1 MGRLP
6 SATTTIPRNRRL
18 ITSPSLDDRMHL
30 VAVDVGGTHTDL
42 YARSPSDTTTTK
54 VPSTPA
60 NPAVGVVDAVERAD
74 IDLGEV
80 DHLLHGSTIAT
91 NAIIEGTHPTAAFVT
106 TEGFRDVLE
115 IGRYHREE
123 LYDPYQTKPDP
134 LVPRRRRYT
143 VPERVDETGAT
154 VEPLDETA
162 VRAVAA
168 DLDGVE
174 AVAVGFVNS
183 YVNDEHER
191 RAAEVLRAE
200 TDCYVVTSASVAP
213 KLGTLERFSTTVV
226 NAALAPLMGGY
237 LGDLA
242 SMLEDRGFGGQLSVV
257 KSSGGVMSAET
268 AREAAETTV
277 LSGPAAGAK
286 GAGFVGAEL
295 GADRV
300 LGMDMGGTS
309 TDVSLVEDGE
319 PLTTTEYEVAFDVPL
334 AVPMVDVNAIGSGG
348 GTIAWVDDGG
358 SLRVGPRSAGAD
370 PGPACY
376 PEGGDAPTVT
386 DANLTLGRLNPD
398 YFLGGEVPLD
408 ERAAREAVADLGDR
422 VGLGPLETAAGIV
435 EIATEHMAA
444 AIRETTID
452 RGRDPRDYAL
462 VGFGGC
468 GPMHAVTVAKTLGV
482 PRVVVPANPGVLS
495 AVAGTMMDVQYGEE
509 TSFFVAADEVET
521 DDLNDAL
528 ADLAATVRASVRDD
542 VEGDVSVSHVA
553 EMRYVGQTYEL
564 DVPLPEAPLDDSD
577 VAAAVERFHETHE
590 TEYGLA
596 NRAFDVEFVGLRTRA
611 SASYTDASLETVDV
625 DAGDP
630 RRGGRDVFFGGEWH
644 ETVVYDRTKLDPG
657 TELETPAIVED
668 TTATAVVDPGTDAR
682 VDGYGNVVVETGG
695 DR

>member
-1 MGRLP
+1 
-6 SATTTIPRNRRL
+6 
-18 ITSPSLDDRMHL
+18 MHL

-42 YARSPSDTTTTK
+42 YARSPSGTTTAK
-54 VPSTPA
+54 VPSTPS
-60 NPAVGVVDAVERAD
+60 NPEAGVLDAVERAGV
-74 IDLGEV
+74 DLTTV

-91 NAIIEGTHPTAAFVT
+91 NALIESEYPTTAFLT
-106 TEGFRDVLE
+106 TDGFRDVLE

-134 LVPRRRRYT
+134 LVPRRRRFT
-143 VPERVDETGAT
+143 VPERVDESGST
-154 VEPLDETA
+154 VEPLDEDA
-162 VRAVAA
+162 VREAA
-168 DLDGVE
+168 GELDD
-174 AVAVGFVNS
+174 AASVAVGFVNA
-183 YVNDEHER
+183 YADDAHER
-191 RAAEVLRAE
+191 RAAEILRAE
-200 TDCYVVTSASVAP
+200 TDCYVVTSAAVAP
-213 KLGTLERFSTTVV
+213 KLGTLERFSTAVV

-237 LGDLA
+237 LGDL
-242 SMLEDRGFGGQLSVV
+242 SSGLESRGFDGRLSVV

-286 GAGFVGAEL
+286 GAGFVGREL

-300 LGMDMGGTS
+300 IGMDMGGTS
-309 TDVSLVEDGE
+309 TDVSLVEDGD

-376 PEGGDAPTVT
+376 PDGGDAPTVT
-386 DANLTLGRLNPD
+386 DANLVLGRLNPD
-398 YFLGGEVPLD
+398 YFLGGDVALD
-408 ERAAREAVADLGDR
+408 EDAARAAVAGLGDD

-452 RGRDPRDYAL
+452 RGRDPRDYTL

-468 GPMHAVTVAKTLGV
+468 GPMHAVTVAEGLGV

-495 AVAGTMMDVQYGEE
+495 AVAGTMMDVQYGAE
-509 TSFFVAADEVET
+509 TSFFVPATDVDAAA
-521 DDLNDAL
+521 LNDAL
-528 ADLAATVRASVRDD
+528 AGLADDVRASVRAD
-542 VEGDVSVSHVA
+542 VDGEVSVDHVA

-564 DVPLPEAPLDDSD
+564 DVSLPAPPLSASD
-577 VAAAVERFHETHE
+577 VDAAVERFHEVHE

-596 NRAFDVEFVGLRTRA
+596 NRDFDVEFVGLRTRA
-611 SASYTDASLETVDV
+611 SATYADASLAGV
-625 DAGDP
+625 DAADGEP
-630 RRGGRDVFFGGEWH
+630 RTGTRDVFFGNEWR
-644 ETVVYDRTKLDPG
+644 ETAVYDRSRLDPG
-657 TELETPAIVED
+657 MALATPAIVED
-668 TTATAVVDPGTDAR
+668 ETATAVVDPGTDAL
-682 VDGYGNVVVETGG
+682 VDEYGNVVVATGG
-695 DR
+695 GR

>member
-1 MGRLP
+1 
-6 SATTTIPRNRRL
+6 
-18 ITSPSLDDRMHL
+18 MHL

-42 YARSPSDTTTTK
+42 YARSASGVTTTK

-60 NPAVGVVDAVERAD
+60 NPAEGVVDAVERAAL
-74 IDLGEV
+74 DLSTV

-91 NAIIEGTHPTAAFVT
+91 NALIEGEYPTTALVT

-143 VPERVDETGAT
+143 VPERVDDAGRE
-154 VEPLDETA
+154 VEPLDEAA
-162 VRAVAA
+162 VRAVAD

-174 AVAVGFVNS
+174 AVAVGFVNA
-183 YVNDEHER
+183 YVDDAHER
-191 RAAEVLRAE
+191 RAAEILEAE
-200 TDCYVVTSASVAP
+200 TDCYVVNSAAVAP

-237 LGDLA
+237 LGDLS
-242 SMLEDRGFGGQLSVV
+242 SMLEVRGFDGQLSVV
-257 KSSGGVMSAET
+257 KSSGGVMSAGT

-286 GAGFVGAEL
+286 GAGFVGREL
-295 GADRV
+295 GAERV
-300 LGMDMGGTS
+300 IGMDMGGTS

-376 PEGGDAPTVT
+376 PAGGDAPTVT

-398 YFLGGEVPLD
+398 YFLGGDVSLD
-408 ERAAREAVADLGDR
+408 GAAARDAIAALGDR
-422 VGLGPLETAAGIV
+422 VGLDPLETAAGVV
-435 EIATEHMAA
+435 EIAAEHMAG

-452 RGRDPRDYAL
+452 RGRDPRDYTL

-468 GPMHAVTVAKTLGV
+468 GPMHAVTVADNLGV

-495 AVAGTMMDVQYGEE
+495 AVAGTMMDVQYGAE
-509 TSFFVAADEVET
+509 TSFFVGADEVAVG
-521 DDLNDAL
+521 DLNDAL
-528 ADLAATVRASVRDD
+528 GELESTVRESVRAD
-542 VEGDVSVSHVA
+542 VEGEVSVSHVA

-564 DVPLPEAPLDDSD
+564 DVPLPDAPLDEGD
-577 VAAAVERFHETHE
+577 VAAAVERFHDAHE

-596 NRAFDVEFVGLRTRA
+596 TRAFDVEFVGLRTRA
-611 SASYTDASLETVDV
+611 SASYADASLSAAAAEP
-625 DAGDP
+625 GDS
-630 RRGGRDVFFGGEWH
+630 RRGTREVFFEGEWH
-644 ETVVYDRTKLDPG
+644 ETAVYDRARLDAG
-657 TELETPAIVED
+657 TELATPAIVED
-668 TTATAVVDPGTDAR
+668 ATATAVVDPGTAAH
-682 VDGYGNVVVETGG
+682 VDEYGNVVVETGG
-695 DR
+695 RR